1 MKKLSFI
8 IIILF
13 VAVTAAHAQ
22 YDKTNFFY
30 RGRQALMDNKY
41 AQAINVFNLLIKT
54 DSTLYEAYLFR
65 GIAKYNLNDL
75 IGAQADFSKAIAIN
89 PVYTP
94 AYHYRAITH
103 SRLSKYD
110 EALRDLDEAMSLR
123 PGYPGLYYS
132 RAITYF
138 LSQQFDNAIGD
149 FNRFIRYES
158 KVPEAYLNRGT
169 AYLYNKDTLKALD
182 DYNTAILL
190 NKFEPEG
197 YIRRARIYALK
208 DNNSKAMENLNEAL
222 RLDSANSFAHFNR
235 ALIRYNDKDI
245 NGALNDLQKVLLLDP
260 DNALTLYNRALIR
273 SQIGD
278 YDNALNDY
286 EKVIN
291 INPNNVL
298 VYYNRAAVYIE
309 QHKYRQALND
319 YNKAIELYPD
329 FANAYMNRAYV
340 KSQLGLVAAA
350 RDDQQTAQEKIKEYK
365 EKIGSDST
373 FSAYADTSKQFSKLL
388 AFDAEFA
395 RNDFNNDLLQYR
407 KVDIRLKP
415 LFKLMANLPDKQPS
429 FDRQYFL
436 PALEQLKHQDSLKL
450 YMVSEMRTV
459 TAQEL
464 LSQDSIA
471 TTRMNAHPSAETYFE
486 KGITQFQ
493 LRRFNDALTYFNK
506 AVEADPDNAFYYIN
520 RSALQSEMIDFI
532 ASIENNVQVLALD
545 NSGIT
550 KTVVQEQG
558 VKQYNYDEAIS
569 DLNTAARIMPDLT
582 YVYYNLG
589 NLRCL
594 SNAYPEAISN
604 YTYAINLYP
613 YFGEA
618 YYNRGLV
625 HIYLRETEKGC
636 LDISKAGELGIEDA
650 YSVIKK
656 YCIKNDNL

>member
-1 MKKLSFI
+1 MKKALLITILWFI
-8 IIILF
+8 
-13 VAVTAAHAQ
+13 TAATAGAQ

-41 AQAINVFNLLIKT
+41 SQAINVFNLLIKT
-54 DSTLYEAYLFR
+54 DTTLYEAYLFR
-65 GIAKYNLNDL
+65 GIAKYNLNDFV
-75 IGAQADFSKAIAIN
+75 GAQADFSKSIQIN

-94 AYHYRAITH
+94 AYHYRAITY
-103 SRLSKYD
+103 SRLGKYG
-110 EALRDLDEAMSLR
+110 EALDDLGEAMSLR

-138 LSQQFDNAIGD
+138 LSQQFDNAISD
-149 FNRFIRYES
+149 FDRFIRYEP
-158 KVPEAYLNRGT
+158 KVAEAYLNRGT
-169 AYLYNKDTLKALD
+169 AHLYQNDTIKALN

-197 YIRRARIYALK
+197 YIRRARIYALEEK
-208 DNNSKAMENLNEAL
+208 TGLAMENLNEAL
-222 RLDSANSFAHFNR
+222 RLDSANSFAYFNR
-235 ALIRYNDKDI
+235 ALIRFNAKDI
-245 NGALNDLQKVLLLDP
+245 NGALSDLEKVLKLDP

-278 YDNALNDY
+278 YNNALTDY
-286 EKVIN
+286 EKVIE

-298 VYYNRAAVYIE
+298 VYYNRAAVFIE
-309 QHKYRQALND
+309 LKRYRQALND
-319 YNKAIELYPD
+319 YTKAIALYPD

-350 RDDQQTAQEKIKEYK
+350 HDDRKVAESKIKDYK
-365 EKIGSDST
+365 NKMGSDST
-373 FSAYADTSKQFSKLL
+373 MSVYADTSRQFNKLL

-395 RNDFNNDLLQYR
+395 RKDFNNDLLQYR

-415 LFKLMANLPDKQPS
+415 MFKLLANTPVKQAS
-429 FDRQYFL
+429 FDRQYFQ
-436 PALEQLKHQDSLKL
+436 PALEQLKHQEFLPL
-450 YMVSEMRTV
+450 YMVSEGQTLNM
-459 TAQEL
+459 QEL
-464 LSQDSIA
+464 MRRDSIA
-471 TTRMNAHPSAETYFE
+471 EARVNAHPSAETYFE
-486 KGITQFQ
+486 RGITQFQ
-493 LRRFNDALTYFNK
+493 LRRFNDALGWFNK
-506 AVEADPDNAFYYIN
+506 AIEADPKNALYYIN

-545 NSGIT
+545 NSGVT
-550 KTVVQEQG
+550 KTVVQQQG
-558 VKQYNYDEAIS
+558 MKEYNYDDAIS

-604 YTYAINLYP
+604 YTYAIQLYP

-636 LDISKAGELGIEDA
+636 LDISKAGELGIEEA

-656 YCIKNDNL
+656 YCTKKDNL